1 MVGIGLRDLSM
12 NPSALLEAKKTIRD
26 MTFENWQSVATTACS
41 LASLEEINR
50 LITSENEG
58 MGLQGPVAAGSLRVS

>member
-1 MVGIGLRDLSM
+1 M
-12 NPSALLEAKKTIRD
+12 NPSALLEAKKTLLD
-26 MTFENWQSVATTACS
+26 MMFENWQSVATMAWC

-50 LITSENEG
+50 LVTSENER